1 MSTTGELVIRQYA
14 PSPRVQQASARQNE
28 GWQVGAGALIGLAG
42 ATAIGIGGVVVVAAG
57 VGNAIA
63 DAAVGV
69 GSAIA
74 HAAVATGQA
83 ARERIDQRIAANA
96 QAYAHYAAERA
107 KAAAE
112 LLRHAARQRQAP
124 TIAIALPQM
133 PRVARPTQ
141 PFIIDAGQPPQVSA
155 SQDERLV
162 NDLEQADDADR
173 QQRADDLLGDW
184 TLILIG
190 ALPDPAERERL
201 GTMLQ
206 QQGVAAAAAELDR
219 LRQAQRQT
227 ELGRLQ
233 QEVRELHELVRRAHE
248 LVDAL
253 PDRHVPGS
261 LSQQL
266 ADQAGGIRAT
276 FERLLSSSDHGL
288 LSRLVAQY
296 RAQIDDVAANATG
309 ARLRA
314 HAGLIAPVWGEVYL
328 LEGLAADAGQ
338 LGVAQDTVAAAA
350 ASRQQL
356 LHELERAQR
365 DADALRIT
373 FAGLHER
380 LADIAQRAG
389 TARAALR
396 QAIDRQSQQRIA
408 ELAAAALAEV
418 RTHQN
423 APLGPVRQSQLADG
437 GIRLVAGTDA
447 RGLEV
452 IVSPSVGLSYHTF
465 GFADISCIP
474 VIEGFVD
481 GLHRRHVVVSEPIGG
496 LNPQALATVTLIQ
509 TLMTMGYQRDE
520 IMVTM
525 QGATAV
531 IEAAKPGVPQFRS
544 HVSAAGERQDGGL
557 TAPEL
562 ASIWDRDAQSQQEVQ
577 AHMANRT
584 SKRREE
590 AERQRVSE

>member
-1 MSTTGELVIRQYA
+1 MSTAGRFDLGLV
-14 PSPRVQQASARQNE
+14 
-28 GWQVGAGALIGLAG
+28 GLIGNVV
-42 ATAIGIGGVVVVAAG
+42 GGVLVVG
-57 VGNAIA
+57 
-63 DAAVGV
+63 VGV

-83 ARERIDQRIAANA
+83 AQRRIDQRIAANA

-107 KAAAE
+107 RAAAE

-133 PRVARPTQ
+133 PTVARPTV
-141 PFIIDAGQPPQVSA
+141 PFIIDPGQPPQVPA
-155 SQDERLV
+155 AQDERLV
-162 NDLEQADDADR
+162 NDLEQQDAATR
-173 QQRADDLLGDW
+173 QERADDLLGDW
-184 TLILIG
+184 TITLIG

-233 QEVRELHELVRRAHE
+233 QEVRELYALVSRAQA
-248 LVDAL
+248 LVDVL
-253 PDRHVPGS
+253 PDRHTAGS

-266 ADQAGGIRAT
+266 AEQAGGIRAT
-276 FERLLSSSDHGL
+276 FARLLSSSDHGML
-288 LSRLVAQY
+288 IQLVAQY
-296 RAQIDDVAANATG
+296 RTQIDDVAANATG

-314 HAGLIAPVWGEVYL
+314 HAGLIAPVWAEVYL

-338 LGVAQDTVAAAA
+338 LGVAQGTVEEATAT
-350 ASRQQL
+350 RQQL

-365 DADALRIT
+365 DADATRLT
-373 FAGLHER
+373 LAGLHAR
-380 LADIAQRAG
+380 LADITQRAG

-396 QAIDRQSQQRIA
+396 QAIDRQSQLRVA
-408 ELAAAALAEV
+408 ELAEAALTEV

-423 APLGPVRQSQLADG
+423 APLGPVRQNQLADG
-437 GIRLVAGTDA
+437 GIRLVAGTDE

-452 IVSPSVGLSYHTF
+452 IISPSVGLSYHTF

-481 GLHRRHVVVSEPIGG
+481 GLRRRQVAVSEPTGG
-496 LNPQALATVTLIQ
+496 LNPQALATVTLMQ
-509 TLMTMGYQRDE
+509 TLMTLGYQRSN

-525 QGATAV
+525 QGTTAV
-531 IEAAKPGVPQFRS
+531 IEAARPGVPWFRS
-544 HVSAAGERQDGGL
+544 HVSATGERQDGGL
-557 TAPEL
+557 TEPRL
-562 ASIWDRDAQSQQEVQ
+562 ADIKARDAQSQREVQ
-577 AHMANRT
+577 AQTAQ
-584 SKRREE
+584 RER
-590 AERQRVSE
+590 ERQRVSE